1 MKSAAMKKLRPLLV
15 ALPLALAAPAL
26 VEHALGEDALREV
39 YFLDLVKS
47 RTGNTIIVEANPET
61 EVLVF
66 NGGELAL
73 DNRNLIVVA
82 RHARIDADTIIKSF
96 GLVTRLPR
104 PGRPPQAAPG
114 AAGAAEGEAG
124 ADGAAGTPGAAGD
137 NGSGAGKVILRI
149 GEIAG
154 KGRLIVNLVG
164 QDGGKGQEGGQG
176 GDGGKGADGKAGKCS
191 AEPATNGGNGG
202 WGGIGGQGGPGGR
215 GGNGGIL
222 IYSAGLTPLIEAGQF
237 AFSTTSGKPGAGGDP
252 GEPGNAGAGG
262 AGGVAQQPCVDGEDG
277 AAGGRPYGASPGPA
291 GAPGR
296 DGTAAKEENE

>member
-1 MKSAAMKKLRPLLV
+1 MRRASSLSLIAVLPLLF
-15 ALPLALAAPAL
+15 AGGAFADEP
-26 VEHALGEDALREV
+26 LREV

-47 RTGNTIIVEANPET
+47 RTGNTIVVEANPDT
-61 EVLVF
+61 EILVF

-104 PGRPPQAAPG
+104 PGRPPQAAAGTDGVDPG
-114 AAGAAEGEAG
+114 SAG
-124 ADGAAGTPGAAGD
+124 ADGATGAPGAAGD
-137 NGSGAGKVILRI
+137 NGSAAGKVVLRI
-149 GEIAG
+149 GEIDG
-154 KGRLIVNLVG
+154 GGRLIVTLDG

-176 GDGGKGADGKAGKCS
+176 GDGGKGADGASGKCGV
-191 AEPATNGGNGG
+191 EPVQDGGPGG

-222 IYSAGLTPLIEAGQF
+222 IYSDGLSTLIEAGQF
-237 AFSTTSGKPGAGGDP
+237 VFSTAAGAPGSGGNP
-252 GEPGNAGAGG
+252 GEPGNPGLGGAGG
-262 AGGVAQQPCVDGEDG
+262 AASAPC
-277 AAGGRPYGASPGPA
+277 AGGADGVPGGQHFGASPGPM

-296 DGTAAKEENE
+296 DGTAAKEESE